1 MYCPNCGTFYEEER
15 RFCILCGVPLS
26 TSNIQISPPV
36 SPAKKGSHWVPILI
50 LIILSVLGTGLFFA
64 TAGLDYNISGGSC
77 FQVRQGVLSFRE
89 QNYDGPE
96 ELSVPDLVD
105 GQPVTEIGASCFAGC
120 TDITT
125 VIFPETVEA
134 ISSHAFKG
142 CTSLRGIN
150 LPESVTF
157 IGTGAFSGCSALEA
171 VCIPGSTA
179 YIAPDAFDNC
189 TSLAHV
195 FYAGTYTQWWGLY
208 GPYMDEN
215 VNIYCSDGKYCQGVL
230 IP

>member
-1 MYCPNCGTFYEEER
+1 MFCRNCGNYYDENQYFCSQCGI
-15 RFCILCGVPLS
+15 RFHDGENPL
-26 TSNIQISPPV
+26 TSPAP
-36 SPAKKGSHWVPILI
+36 PAKKGSHWIPILI
-50 LIILSVLGTGLFFA
+50 LIILSAIGTGLFFA

-77 FQVRQGVLSFRE
+77 FQARQGILSFRE
-89 QNYDGPE
+89 HNYDGPE

-105 GQPVTEIGASCFAGC
+105 GQQVTEIGASCFAGC

-125 VIFPETVEA
+125 VILPETVEA
-134 ISSHAFKG
+134 INSHAFKG
-142 CTSLRGIN
+142 CTSLRGMS

-171 VCIPGSTA
+171 VCIPGSAA

-195 FYAGTYTQWWGLY
+195 FYAGTYAQWWGLY

-215 VNIYCSDGKYCQGVL
+215 VNIYCSDGKYCQGIL